1 MTHFLSHGNKKC
13 DKVWLRLDKVRKPL
27 ETPYTGPFKV
37 IERNPKYFVIEV
49 SDNVHNTVSIDRL
62 KPFIESLCNKFKF
75 NHNSDD
81 VREITVNHNSH
92 GNKKCYKVWL
102 RLDKV
107 RKPLETPYT
116 GPFKVIERNPKYF
129 VIEVSDNV
137 HNTVSID
144 RLKPFIESLCNK
156 FKFNH
161 NSDDVREI
169 TVNLDADVEQKVD
182 NLDLPEPVNK
192 GYHFRYGR
200 KKKFMQSPEYRYF

>member
-1 MTHFLSHGNKKC
+1 MPQVMLDYNENFNEVSDCSNEFIRKLSNEMLNLDFDALFKVISHGNKKC
-13 DKVWLRLDKVRKPL
+13 DKVWLRLDRVRKPL
-27 ETPYTGPFKV
+27 EAPYT
-37 IERNPKYFVIEV
+37 R
-49 SDNVHNTVSIDRL
+49 
-62 KPFIESLCNKFKF
+62 
-75 NHNSDD
+75 
-81 VREITVNHNSH
+81 
-92 GNKKCYKVWL
+92 
-102 RLDKV
+102 
-107 RKPLETPYT
+107 
-116 GPFKVIERNPKYF
+116 PFKVIERNPKYF

-169 TVNLDADVEQKVD
+169 TVNLDADVEQKID

-200 KKKFMQSPEYRYF
+200 KIKFMQSPEYRYF